1 LTAINR
7 IKIAIGSWLGYWIIR
22 LISATLRWE
31 TPESSSLDSLRASGK
46 RLILTSWHGRIF
58 MATYFFRNRGIIVM
72 TSRNRDGDYIARVIK
87 RFGYQPARGSSS
99 RGSLGATI
107 ECLRGMKNGR
117 DLGITID
124 GPRGPRYIAKP
135 GAAYLARKSG
145 NPVLPFNI
153 SVKKKWTLN
162 SWDHFQIPQPFS
174 RAVLVAGNPIYVD
187 ANATEE
193 EIQAAE
199 QEIQRSLDALRIRG
213 DSWWGGVPDS

>member
-1 LTAINR
+1 
-7 IKIAIGSWLGYWIIR
+7 
-22 LISATLRWE
+22 
-31 TPESSSLDSLRASGK
+31 
-46 RLILTSWHGRIF
+46 
-58 MATYFFRNRGIIVM
+58 M